1 MLSTPS
7 PSSAT
12 SAESTTK
19 RERRK
24 QARPGELI
32 DAALTLFVEKG
43 FAATRAEEVA
53 ARAGVSKGTLFLY
66 FQTKEDLFREV
77 IRTRLVDHFL
87 AWDQEYESA
96 QGSSEEL
103 LRYGLQT
110 WWERIGSTPAGGL
123 TKLVLSE
130 SHNFP
135 EIAAYYRDSVVQPGQ
150 QLLRK
155 IMVRGISQGEFRSV
169 DVDHAVMSLVSAMVF
184 VVTWK
189 HAMSSCT
196 PPGESFDPVSFLQ
209 AHLDLLL
216 RGLRS
221 TSPTPHLTA
230 PKPTTV

>member
-1 MLSTPS
+1 MSSTPP
-7 PSSAT
+7 PSSAA
-12 SAESTTK
+12 SAESITK

-24 QARPGELI
+24 EARPGELI

-43 FAATRAEEVA
+43 FAATRSEEVA

-110 WWERIGSTPAGGL
+110 WWERIGNTPAGGL

-135 EIAAYYRDSVVQPGQ
+135 EIATYYRDSVVQPGQ

-155 IMVRGISQGEFRSV
+155 IMARGISQGEFRAV

-184 VVTWK
+184 VVSWK

-221 TSPTPHLTA
+221 TSPPPHLTA